1 MTKSILVVD
10 NNRTFRTFLTSLLR
24 KEGHT
29 VHEAGDGVAALDILQ
44 DLRPDVV
51 FVDLIMPGI
60 GGDHLCRIIRRLP
73 QLTACRVVVVSAA
86 AAEFDFDHREVG
98 ADACIAKGPF
108 HTTAFYIRE
117 VLRELGEGAKTDP
130 LQKIYGR
137 KGLRSRGITRELL
150 AKTERLES
158 ILDGV
163 SEGIL
168 EIARDRVVYANR
180 TALEWLA
187 IPVESL
193 LGRTVP
199 AVLEGALYR
208 LSTSGGPRE
217 VEMALNDRWL
227 AIRCLSAR
235 ESGVDVLLFT
245 DITRRREETLAR
257 KRLEDQLR
265 QQTLEL
271 EAASERFRRETERRR
286 QAEETLRSNQQHPR
300 RP

>member
-1 MTKSILVVD
+1 MNKNILVVD

-29 VHEAGDGVAALDILQ
+29 VSEAEDGVAALDILS

-73 QLTACRVVVVSAA
+73 QLTACRIVVVSAA
-86 AAEFDFDHREVG
+86 AAEFDFDYREVG

-117 VLRELGEGAKTDP
+117 VLRELGEGEKREP
-130 LQKIYGR
+130 QQKIYGR

-158 ILDGV
+158 ILDGI

-168 EIARDRVVYANR
+168 EIAHGRVVYANR
-180 TALEWLA
+180 PALQWIG

-193 LGRTVP
+193 LGRPVP
-199 AVLEGALYR
+199 EILGSTLAR
-208 LSTSGGPRE
+208 LSSGSSPE
-217 VEMALNDRWL
+217 VEMEINERWL
-227 AIRCLSAR
+227 AIRRHSGR
-235 ESGVDVLLFT
+235 EAGVDVLLLN
-245 DITRRREETLAR
+245 DITRRREESLAR
-257 KRLEDQLR
+257 KRLEDRLL
-265 QQTLEL
+265 QQTVEL
-271 EAASERFRRETERRR
+271 ETADERFRHEIDRRR
-286 QAEETLRSNQQHPR
+286 QAEETLRTKPKRR